1 MCEGRDTLSA
11 IAFYDR
17 CADTGIAVQHN
28 LYGSRDLAVMAELL
42 RKGLIKGERLQLLY
56 VLERHSE
63 NKQSTPADIDPFVA
77 WMRVNCPYAQW
88 TACALGEGK
97 TECLVAA
104 PPQTGAHACWVCKLI
119 LERRRYN
126 HLIQRRTCG
135 GTERFNNKEPMGC
148 CATGSMVNK
157 CKRKNFQVGH
167 RSLKRSDS
175 SGLNRG

>member
-1 MCEGRDTLSA
+1 MCEDRDTLSA

-28 LYGSRDLAVMAELL
+28 LYGSRDLAVMAEIL

-63 NKQSTPADIDPFVA
+63 NKQSSPADIDPFVA

-88 TACALGEGK
+88 TACALGECK

-104 PPQTGAHACWVCKLI
+104 PPKQGRMHVGLANSFWNAD
-119 LERRRYN
+119 
-126 HLIQRRTCG
+126 
-135 GTERFNNKEPMGC
+135 GTITSSSAEHVAELSVL
-148 CATGSMVNK
+148 TT
-157 CKRKNFQVGH
+157 KN
-167 RSLKRSDS
+167 R
-175 SGLNRG
+175 